1 MKKNKFVLIY
11 VFIICLLVVTA
22 CTNDSKE
29 VKNSKKV
36 KDSDDYVTIL
46 VAAASSMEYSLSEII
61 QMFEGEYTWI
71 NVEATYD
78 SSGKLQRQVEEGLDA
93 DLFLSAGIK
102 QMDALKEEGL
112 VDNDSIV
119 DLLENKLVL
128 IVPSFGESSVRGF
141 ENILEAE
148 TIAIGDPKSVPVG
161 QYAEMIFT
169 NMNIYSQVLEKASL
183 ATNVTQVLNWVG
195 EGSADVGIVY
205 STDAA
210 TTDKVRV
217 LEQAPEESLD
227 ARVIYPLGLV
237 SSSKNKEAANLFI
250 EYLQTKDVSQVF
262 EEYGFSVID

>member
-102 QMDALKEEGL
+102 QMDTLKKK
-112 VDNDSIV
+112 
-119 DLLENKLVL
+119 DLL
-128 IVPSFGESSVRGF
+128 IM
-141 ENILEAE
+141 
-148 TIAIGDPKSVPVG
+148 IALLT
-161 QYAEMIFT
+161 F
-169 NMNIYSQVLEKASL
+169 
-183 ATNVTQVLNWVG
+183 
-195 EGSADVGIVY
+195 
-205 STDAA
+205 
-210 TTDKVRV
+210 
-217 LEQAPEESLD
+217 
-227 ARVIYPLGLV
+227 
-237 SSSKNKEAANLFI
+237 
-250 EYLQTKDVSQVF
+250 
-262 EEYGFSVID
+262 